1 MKQNNY
7 KLKKNQLIA
16 LINVIEKICQSS
28 DDDTD
33 KISKINYWLKLKF
46 KM

>member
-1 MKQNNY
+1 MPSDPFGKS
-7 KLKKNQLIA
+7 
-16 LINVIEKICQSS
+16 NVIEKICQSS